1 MKKTL
6 LLAGVAGLFAAT
18 TANAEI
24 KPYVGLDYNYSSY
37 GMDFPNNHII
47 EDDYNSLSLSAGA
60 KLMDNFG
67 LEAFYQLSDSE
78 KNTHPL
84 GLKASSHFQAY
95 GIDALGYLPLGCDQ
109 KVELIAG
116 LGLGEYKMDY
126 RAKDSEG
133 TEDSK
138 ERALGIRANLGAQY
152 NIDQNWSVRG
162 MYRHVYLQ
170 KSTLNDIN
178 EFSAGVRYSF

>member
-24 KPYVGLDYNYSSY
+24 KPYVGLDYNYSSI
-37 GMDFPNNHII
+37 GMDADARHTF
-47 EDDYNSLSLSAGA
+47 EDDYQNLSFVAGA
-60 KLMDNFG
+60 KLIDNFG
-67 LEAFYQLSDSE
+67 LEAFYQRSLNA
-78 KNTHPL
+78 KNTDSDGDKWSSRIRSY
-84 GLKASSHFQAY
+84 GL
-95 GIDALGYLPLGCDQ
+95 DALGYLPLGCDQ

-116 LGLGEYKMDY
+116 LGLGEYTMKY
-126 RAKDSEG
+126 RLQGVEG
-133 TEDSK
+133 SK
-138 ERALGIRANLGAQY
+138 ENALGIRANVGAQY
-152 NIDQNWSVRG
+152 NIDENWSVRG

-170 KSTLNDIN
+170 KSFMNDID